1 MSAFE
6 FFMTQLNSYFSPNI
20 LRTPFI
26 ILTKYLHFFLRA
38 KPPLTRGMTLTL
50 LTLSNVNDTIDEAK
64 EEITNISNGG
74 ITNIGGSQN
83 PLVNQNH
90 HDSQQSKLPISISLP
105 DRIKLWFKARPIF
118 NLICIIIF
126 NGLLSAACSALVI
139 RIEKP
144 SQDIRLAQR
153 TELLS
158 KLEKMKINITS
169 R

>member
-1 MSAFE
+1 
-6 FFMTQLNSYFSPNI
+6 
-20 LRTPFI
+20 
-26 ILTKYLHFFLRA
+26 
-38 KPPLTRGMTLTL
+38 MTLTL
-50 LTLSNVNDTIDEAK
+50 LTLSNVNDTIDEVK
-64 EEITNISNGG
+64 DESTNISNGG
-74 ITNIGGSQN
+74 ANIIGGSQN

-90 HDSQQSKLPISISLP
+90 HDSQSKLPTSISLT

-158 KLEKMKINITS
+158 KIEKMKINITS

>member
-1 MSAFE
+1 
-6 FFMTQLNSYFSPNI
+6 
-20 LRTPFI
+20 
-26 ILTKYLHFFLRA
+26 
-38 KPPLTRGMTLTL
+38 MTLTL

-74 ITNIGGSQN
+74 ITTNIGGSQN

-90 HDSQQSKLPISISLP
+90 HDSQQSKLPISISLT